1 MIFAPMINDDVNQPK
16 HQAITLEKKMSQLLD
31 IVADLIHQQKE
42 VTSINRQLQWDL
54 REAELRLKS
63 LEAWRAEYRKK
74 PQGE

>member
-1 MIFAPMINDDVNQPK
+1 MINDDVNQPK
-16 HQAITLEKKMSQLLD
+16 HQAITLEKKMSHLLD

-63 LEAWRAEYRKK
+63 LEAWRADYRKK
-74 PQGE
+74 HQGE

>member
-1 MIFAPMINDDVNQPK
+1 MINDDVNQPK

-63 LEAWRAEYRKK
+63 LEAWRADYRKK
-74 PQGE
+74 HQGE

>member
-1 MIFAPMINDDVNQPK
+1 MINDDVNQPK

-42 VTSINRQLQWDL
+42 VASINRQLQWDL

-63 LEAWRAEYRKK
+63 LEAWRADYRKK
-74 PQGE
+74 HQGE